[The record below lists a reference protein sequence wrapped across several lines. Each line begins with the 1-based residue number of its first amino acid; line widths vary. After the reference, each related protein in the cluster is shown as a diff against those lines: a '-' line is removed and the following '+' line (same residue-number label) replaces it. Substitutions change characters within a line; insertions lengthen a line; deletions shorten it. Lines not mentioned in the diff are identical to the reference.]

1 MTAAKLRSL
10 RSSEGFRQFVLDQ
23 LEALDV
29 RAQSMFGGTGLYSGE
44 YFFGIIARDRL
55 YLKVDKTTRA
65 RFVKAKMKPFRPY
78 PDRAGTMQYYE
89 VPVSVLESGAE
100 LERWA
105 REAVSVA
112 RRAQEARSA
121 PRARPTTSTVP
132 ASRGRTRR

>member
-10 RSSEGFRQFVLDQ
+10 RSSVGFRQFVLDQ

-29 RAQSMFGGTGLYSGE
+29 RARSMFGGTGLYSGE

-55 YLKVDKTTRA
+55 YLKVDKETRA

-89 VPVSVLESGAE
+89 VPLAVLESALDLE
-100 LERWA
+100 LWA
-105 REAVSVA
+105 REAVNVAKRAGEARASKPA
-112 RRAQEARSA
+112 RRA
-121 PRARPTTSTVP
+121 TSTGQ
-132 ASRGRTRR
+132 ASRARTRR

>member
-44 YFFGIIARDRL
+44 CFFGIIARDRL

-65 RFVKAKMKPFRPY
+65 RFVKAKMKQFRPY

-89 VPVSVLESGAE
+89 VPLTVLESPLE
-100 LERWA
+100 IERWA
-105 REAVSVA
+105 RDAVSVA
-112 RRAQEARSA
+112 KRTMEARSSK
-121 PRARPTTSTVP
+121 RARS
-132 ASRGRTRR
+132 SGS

>member
-44 YFFGIIARDRL
+44 CFFGIIARNRL
-55 YLKVDKTTRA
+55 YLKADNTTRA

-89 VPVSVLESGAE
+89 VPLGVLESTLDLE
-100 LERWA
+100 LWA
-105 REAVSVA
+105 REAISVA
-112 RRAQEARSA
+112 K
-121 PRARPTTSTVP
+121 
-132 ASRGRTRR
+132 RTMKDS

>member
-10 RSSEGFRQFVLDQ
+10 RSSERFRQFVLDQ
-23 LEALDV
+23 LEPLDV

-55 YLKVDKTTRA
+55 YLKVDTTTRA

-89 VPVSVLESGAE
+89 VPLPVLESA
-100 LERWA
+100 LDIERWA
-105 REAVSVA
+105 REAISVA
-112 RRAQEARSA
+112 KRTMEARSSK
-121 PRARPTTSTVP
+121 RAKS
-132 ASRGRTRR
+132 SGS

>member
-10 RSSEGFRQFVLDQ
+10 RSSDGFRQFVLDQ
-23 LEALDV
+23 LGALDV
-29 RAQSMFGGTGLYSGE
+29 RARSMFGGTGLYLGE
-44 YFFGIIARDRL
+44 YFFGLIARDRL
-55 YLKVDKTTRA
+55 YLKVDQTTRA

-89 VPVSVLESGAE
+89 VPLPVLESAPE
-100 LERWA
+100 LEQWA

-112 RRAQEARSA
+112 RRAQEGRSER
-121 PRARPTTSTVP
+121 RARPATSTVQ